1 MKQLIIR
8 ILTSITRKLI
18 NSSPPVVAVAVKDDL
33 LSKIDTYTNAY
44 TSVLSRPKT
53 ANQIHSVSMFTP
65 LKEKIAIVIQGPIV
79 EEHNFTL
86 ETVRIY
92 KKNYPDHVIIVSAWE
107 DTPEQVIHLLN
118 REQVVVL
125 LNNKPDKSGALN
137 INFQI
142 CSSLKGIEKAKE
154 LGCTYAYKTR
164 SDQRFYAADITHYL
178 IAVLNQ
184 FPLSGIP
191 TSQNY
196 RLISSSMT
204 TLKYRPYGIGD
215 MLMFGEIN
223 DMLLYWDSKPDDRKM
238 TKDDVPVLSILETA
252 KLKLAETYLCTNF
265 LDKIGY
271 SYDFT
276 LADSQR
282 VYRSLFYS
290 VDFEL
295 LKLFWYKYNWRD
307 ESRYDYFQAH
317 TYELMREK
325 DSRLLVAGN
334 QCVNQEDVLHRKEG
348 GQL

>member
-8 ILTSITRKLI
+8 ILTSITRRLI
-18 NSSPPVVAVAVKDDL
+18 NSSPPAVAVAVKDDL
-33 LSKIDTYTNAY
+33 LSKIDAYTNGY

-53 ANQIHSVSMFTP
+53 AAQIHTVSMFAP
-65 LKEKIAIVIQGPIV
+65 LKEKVAIVIQGPVV
-79 EEHNFTL
+79 EEHNFTI
-86 ETVRIY
+86 ETIRMY
-92 KKNYPDHVIIVSAWE
+92 KKNYPDHVIIVSAWN
-107 DTPEQVIHLLN
+107 DTPEQVARQLED
-118 REQVVVL
+118 EQVIVL
-125 LNNKPDKSGALN
+125 LNSKPDKSGALN

-142 CSSLKGIEKAKE
+142 RSSLRGIEKAKE
-154 LGCTYAYKTR
+154 LGCTYVYKTR
-164 SDQRFYAADITHYL
+164 SDQRLYATDMTHYL
-178 IAVLNQ
+178 LAVLRQ
-184 FPLSGIP
+184 FPLSGITTP
-191 TSQNY
+191 QNY

-238 TKDDVPVLSILETA
+238 TKEDIPALSVLETA

-271 SYDFT
+271 TYDFT
-276 LADSQR
+276 LSDSQH

-317 TYELMREK
+317 TYELLREK